1 MSSAASAACGTV
13 YAVDNGKTAGPE
25 LSGAPRRT
33 FGLTLSDPLPPSSHR
48 AHDGGNTVV
57 YFGFFPGHLKMSM
70 HDAEQVQRPAF
81 PAILAR
87 SVDVS
92 EDPGVEKDRRS
103 AQIAD

>member
-1 MSSAASAACGTV
+1 
-13 YAVDNGKTAGPE
+13 
-25 LSGAPRRT
+25 
-33 FGLTLSDPLPPSSHR
+33 
-48 AHDGGNTVV
+48 
-57 YFGFFPGHLKMSM
+57 MSM